1 MSSSHLPRPSLPT
14 AHHRLVHP
22 ALSLSLST
30 PRPNTQ
36 NPLSSPTPLRLD
48 RDDQLPRAEANA
60 NQLGPVPPE
69 APAAGFLE
77 EAALARRRR
86 VAVRRSWWFS
96 IEYRR
101 IGARASLPVS
111 TTPRARGVETA
122 PASLALFLIT
132 AVVEGSSYFCSPIVL
147 CLAAL
152 RGTDGIIL
160 RLIAD

>member
-1 MSSSHLPRPSLPT
+1 VSSSHLPRPSLPT

-22 ALSLSLST
+22 ALSLSLSL

-48 RDDQLPRAEANA
+48 RDDQLPRAEENA

-77 EAALARRRR
+77 EAALARRRPA
-86 VAVRRSWWFS
+86 AVRRSRWFS

-122 PASLALFLIT
+122 PLSPCFSLLLSLKVLATSVPPSSSASLRCEELT
-132 AVVEGSSYFCSPIVL
+132 ESSFV
-147 CLAAL
+147 
-152 RGTDGIIL
+152 
-160 RLIAD
+160 